1 MHINHF
7 NGGAFRRKKKHSAK
21 LKWVSILSLVTLLR
35 GGEEGKGKTIKRDK
49 YADRKIYIEREMH
62 RTHGPRTERS

>member
-1 MHINHF
+1 M
-7 NGGAFRRKKKHSAK
+7 
-21 LKWVSILSLVTLLR
+21 VTLLR

-62 RTHGPRTERS
+62 RTHGPRTESWWVCSGFSHPLSEKRARGQYNKGSKSH

>member
-1 MHINHF
+1 M
-7 NGGAFRRKKKHSAK
+7 
-21 LKWVSILSLVTLLR
+21 VTLLK